1 MFHFPLPLC
10 IKKATIWQMTQR
22 DPFFHNHDPIFKAM
36 LCKKGG
42 SIMIKMGVKKI
53 GEPIIIP
60 EPNNGHSKKTAM
72 QKKSYQTVKN

>member
-1 MFHFPLPLC
+1 
-10 IKKATIWQMTQR
+10 
-22 DPFFHNHDPIFKAM
+22 M

-72 QKKSYQTVKN
+72 MQKKVIKPLKTNDSRVDRRARS